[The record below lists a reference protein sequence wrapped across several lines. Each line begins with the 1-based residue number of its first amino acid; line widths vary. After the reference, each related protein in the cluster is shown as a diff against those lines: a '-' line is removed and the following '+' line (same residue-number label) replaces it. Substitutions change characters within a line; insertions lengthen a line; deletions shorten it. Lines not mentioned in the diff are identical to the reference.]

1 MVERIRELCRE
12 KGISI
17 LKLEMAFG
25 FSNGSVNKWSRQS
38 PSADKLLT
46 VASFF
51 GVSMEYLLTGEEKQT
66 DAYAGLSE
74 EALMIAKIVD
84 ALPPE
89 HRRLLLA
96 LVQAKASAPADPASS
111 PKSE

>member
-1 MVERIRELCRE
+1 MVSIIKSLCDKRGINIFTLEKALGIGNGNIRR
-12 KGISI
+12 
-17 LKLEMAFG
+17 
-25 FSNGSVNKWSRQS
+25 WDTSR
-38 PSADKLLT
+38 PNIDKVEAVADY
-46 VASFF
+46 F
-51 GVSMEYLLTGEEKQT
+51 GVSVDFILEREKQT
-66 DAYAGLSE
+66 GVCVGLSE